1 MKHTFSNT
9 FKQKI
14 GVVDQ
19 QSDIIKPGAIKPR
32 EFVPLLNNFDV
43 SDSIGV
49 CTSIREE
56 NNELIIEAEILDH
69 VDLSG
74 MAHGISFKTIKSHK
88 EGEITVIDEAELY
101 AVSIIPE
108 WQNVNPL

>member
-9 FKQKI
+9 FKQKL

-19 QSDIIKPGAIKPR
+19 QGEIMKPGAIKPC
-32 EFVPLLNNFDV
+32 EFIPLFINFDL
-43 SDSIGV
+43 SDAIGV
-49 CTSIREE
+49 CNSIREE

-69 VDLSG
+69 VDLAG

-88 EGEITVIDEAELY
+88 EGNITVIDEAELY